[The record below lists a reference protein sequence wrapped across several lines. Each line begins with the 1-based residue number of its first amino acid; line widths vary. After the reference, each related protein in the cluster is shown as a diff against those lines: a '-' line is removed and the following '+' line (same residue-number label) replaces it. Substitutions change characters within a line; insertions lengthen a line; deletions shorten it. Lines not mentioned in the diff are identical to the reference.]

1 MNKSYA
7 GLDNSGILEVEE
19 KNDFEIY
26 LGVYIFI
33 YSYFFQISLRSFRSL

>member
-7 GLDNSGILEVEE
+7 GLDNSGILDVEE
-19 KNDFEIY
+19 KNGFEIY

-33 YSYFFQISLRSFRSL
+33 YSISFRYL